1 MRNFEDKEENKE
13 KIIGGIL
20 GSFAIL
26 AAIISTI
33 LGEVNGSTIWNCI
46 KDIAGTLTTVILFLA
61 VLNKNKVKKSKNFK
75 EEFDKLVDEVLSTYQ
90 PYVVRKEGKDEEFQI
105 TPNLKCLFGS
115 ESRTYN
121 DFFSFDLKSKF
132 DFSVRKGLFFTR
144 GEATD
149 DIVEGIARSISDKL
163 GKEYSEYIEQPVLKK
178 DGTGFT
184 VTFKRDLCTLE
195 DAKLA
200 AQFINS
206 AIMCYIA
213 YNHTL

>member
-1 MRNFEDKEENKE
+1 MKGLDKET
-13 KIIGGIL
+13 IIGGIFGL
-20 GSFAIL
+20 VAIV

-33 LGEVNGSTIWNCI
+33 LGEVNASSIWGCV
-46 KDIAGTLTTVILFLA
+46 KDIAGTLTAVILFLA

-75 EEFDKLVDEVLSTYQ
+75 EEFDKRIDEVLKTYQ
-90 PYVVRKEGKDEEFQI
+90 PYVIRKDGGKEEFQI
-105 TPNLKCLFGS
+105 TPNLKCIFGS
-115 ESRTYN
+115 ETKTYN
-121 DFFSFDLKSKF
+121 DFFSFDLKNKF
-132 DFSVRKGLFFTR
+132 DFSVRKGLFFAR

-163 GKEYSEYIEQPVLKK
+163 GKEYSEHIEQPVLKK

-184 VTFKRDLCTLE
+184 VAFNRELCTME
-195 DAKLA
+195 DAQLA
-200 AQFINS
+200 AQFVGS